1 MSDMKQ
7 IINDSF
13 TNYSGAVLQS
23 RALVDVR
30 DCVKP
35 SARQIFY
42 SMFQRKLTHDKP
54 FKKTNN
60 AIGMAMADYYIHG
73 DNSCEGII
81 MRAAQPFAMRYPFVE
96 VEGSY
101 GDIKMSGNWAA
112 PRYTSSRLAPITS
125 VLFEDIDK
133 DVITE
138 WRDNYDDTKQYPSV
152 LSSKGFYNIVNGT
165 MGIGVGAASSIPQF
179 NLKEVNDALIKLLWN
194 PDIDFEEIYC
204 CPDFATGG
212 YLLNEAEVKE
222 SLKKGTGFSCKLR
235 SVVEYDEKEKCFVV
249 TQIPFSVYTSTIRD
263 ELNAIISSDKNP
275 GIEKYNDLT
284 NEEPL
289 IKIYLSKRANPD
301 KVLAFLYKNT
311 SLQSYYGINM
321 TMLKDG
327 RFPKVFTWKE
337 ALQEHI
343 NHEIMVY
350 KRGFEFDLKKIE
362 KRLHIIDGLKIALA
376 NIEEVVKIIK
386 SSSTTAAASKTLQS
400 NYNLD
405 SEQAKAILDM
415 KLSRLAHLE
424 IEKLEK
430 EEQDLLAEADRLKE
444 ILDNE
449 TLLKQEIEK
458 GFTEVSKKYGDSRRT
473 KVLNVGGD
481 EEENI
486 EQKQLTLSFT
496 NEGAVFVAETST
508 LYSQKRNGVGTKFKL
523 ENGEYVVDT
532 LVGDNTDTIMFFTN
546 KGNLYHTKMNNFDL
560 GEKQYINRYVTIADN
575 EEIVSATILGKS
587 NDKKNIL
594 FITKNGIAK
603 KSLLSEY
610 NLKRNTGSIAIK
622 LDAKDEITSV
632 LFIDEEPIG
641 ILTEKGNFVMI
652 ETKDI
657 RAIGRVA
664 RGVVGVKLNDG
675 DKVVSAKV
683 ITTDVKE
690 IVSISKDGYAK
701 RTLIEEFKITGR
713 GTKGVKIQNSDKLV
727 DFLPICTEQ
736 EILVVSSKAQLK
748 VKLNEISLLGR
759 GALGVKTIKL
769 SETSKII
776 KICSL

>member
-1 MSDMKQ
+1 
-7 IINDSF
+7 
-13 TNYSGAVLQS
+13 
-23 RALVDVR
+23 
-30 DCVKP
+30 
-35 SARQIFY
+35 
-42 SMFQRKLTHDKP
+42 
-54 FKKTNN
+54 
-60 AIGMAMADYYIHG
+60 
-73 DNSCEGII
+73 
-81 MRAAQPFAMRYPFVE
+81 
-96 VEGSY
+96 
-101 GDIKMSGNWAA
+101 
-112 PRYTSSRLAPITS
+112 
-125 VLFEDIDK
+125 
-133 DVITE
+133 
-138 WRDNYDDTKQYPSV
+138 
-152 LSSKGFYNIVNGT
+152 
-165 MGIGVGAASSIPQF
+165 
-179 NLKEVNDALIKLLWN
+179 
-194 PDIDFEEIYC
+194 
-204 CPDFATGG
+204 
-212 YLLNEAEVKE
+212 
-222 SLKKGTGFSCKLR
+222 
-235 SVVEYDEKEKCFVV
+235 
-249 TQIPFSVYTSTIRD
+249 
-263 ELNAIISSDKNP
+263 
-275 GIEKYNDLT
+275 
-284 NEEPL
+284 
-289 IKIYLSKRANPD
+289 
-301 KVLAFLYKNT
+301 
-311 SLQSYYGINM
+311 
-321 TMLKDG
+321 
-327 RFPKVFTWKE
+327 
-337 ALQEHI
+337 
-343 NHEIMVY
+343 
-350 KRGFEFDLKKIE
+350 
-362 KRLHIIDGLKIALA
+362 
-376 NIEEVVKIIK
+376 
-386 SSSTTAAASKTLQS
+386 
-400 NYNLD
+400 
-405 SEQAKAILDM
+405 M

-424 IEKLEK
+424 IETLEK

-560 GEKQYINRYVTIADN
+560 DEKQYINRYVTIADD